1 MKILSIRVIAFFLI
15 TILVSIRTVQGA
27 RSSENPN
34 VIIFY
39 VDDMG
44 YADPS
49 CFGNPD
55 METPNIDRF
64 ASEGLKLTNYYS
76 NSPICSPSRVALNTG
91 QAPGRHKVWA
101 HFASKEQNRVRNMVD
116 FLDPSV
122 QTMARSFKANGY
134 ATAHFG
140 KWHMGG
146 GRDVVAPLPQEYG
159 FEESLVTFE
168 GLGDRILWDKK
179 GLNGQ
184 SAKLGRGN
192 ITFVKKHETTGIYV
206 DRAIDFMERH
216 RNEAFY
222 LHVFPNDVH
231 DAHVPDEA
239 WLGKYEKYSTH
250 PYVQKFYATLDNMD
264 RQFGRLIDS
273 VDEMGLSE
281 KTIIIFTS
289 DNGPTDWPRYY
300 KEGFTPPGW
309 TGPLYGRKWSLYEGG
324 IRMPFIV
331 RWKGQVPEGKTN
343 ETTIMAAVDLF
354 PSLHAMAGLELPSE
368 WDLDGQDLSRALEG
382 RKMKRKE
389 PVFWEYAGNPGILKP
404 GNPLFES
411 PTNAMRDGDWKLLT
425 NDDGSETKLFNLK
438 RDIGESSNLAREYP
452 ERAES
457 MKKALL
463 DWRNGL

>member
-15 TILVSIRTVQGA
+15 TILVSIGTVQGA

-231 DAHVPDEA
+231 DAHVPDE
-239 WLGKYEKYSTH
+239 
-250 PYVQKFYATLDNMD
+250 
-264 RQFGRLIDS
+264 
-273 VDEMGLSE
+273 
-281 KTIIIFTS
+281 
-289 DNGPTDWPRYY
+289 
-300 KEGFTPPGW
+300 
-309 TGPLYGRKWSLYEGG
+309 
-324 IRMPFIV
+324 
-331 RWKGQVPEGKTN
+331 
-343 ETTIMAAVDLF
+343 
-354 PSLHAMAGLELPSE
+354 
-368 WDLDGQDLSRALEG
+368 
-382 RKMKRKE
+382 
-389 PVFWEYAGNPGILKP
+389 
-404 GNPLFES
+404 
-411 PTNAMRDGDWKLLT
+411 
-425 NDDGSETKLFNLK
+425 
-438 RDIGESSNLAREYP
+438 
-452 ERAES
+452 
-457 MKKALL
+457 
-463 DWRNGL
+463 